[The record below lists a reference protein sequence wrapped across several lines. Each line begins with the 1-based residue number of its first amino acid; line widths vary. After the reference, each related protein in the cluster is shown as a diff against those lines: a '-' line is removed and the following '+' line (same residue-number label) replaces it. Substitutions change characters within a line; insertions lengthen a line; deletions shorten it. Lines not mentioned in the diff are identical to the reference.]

1 MQIRELLQQPLF
13 QVKEVSK
20 REVTEQQKFGEFRK
34 YCYDRAKAQWTH
46 EKPFNVAWGEKTSHL
61 KKLADWHFLKSTCDD
76 AERRE
81 FFKPELEQRKD
92 VWSIIFWSSL
102 KVR

>member
-1 MQIRELLQQPLF
+1 MQISELLQQPLF
-13 QVKEVSK
+13 QVEVSK
-20 REVTEQQKFGEFRK
+20 RQLTELEQFGEFRK

-46 EKPFNVAWGEKTSHL
+46 KKPFNVAWGEKTSHL

-81 FFKPELEQRKD
+81 KFKEEMEQRKD
-92 VWSIIFWSSL
+92 VWSITFWGSI
-102 KVR
+102 KTR